1 MSILNLNAEIIY
13 VFINLVILLL
23 LMKKFLFGPVTR
35 MLDERS
41 KEIADTIDGANA
53 KMDAAEK
60 SRQEYEAQLLNA
72 KKEAQDIVDAAKK
85 RGQQEYEAQLA
96 KARGDIARMQ
106 ADAQK
111 QAQADRDALL
121 EGARQEIAM
130 LALLAASKVSQ
141 QKMNSQAD
149 RDLVNAFLAEVEETA

>member
-1 MSILNLNAEIIY
+1 MSILNLDANIIW
-13 VFINLVILLL
+13 VFVNLLVLLL
-23 LMKKFLFGPVTR
+23 LMKKFLFGPVTK
-35 MLDERS
+35 MLDGRS

-96 KARGDIARMQ
+96 KARDDIARMQ

>member
-1 MSILNLNAEIIY
+1 M
-13 VFINLVILLL
+13 
-23 LMKKFLFGPVTR
+23 
-35 MLDERS
+35 
-41 KEIADTIDGANA
+41 
-53 KMDAAEK
+53 
-60 SRQEYEAQLLNA
+60 
-72 KKEAQDIVDAAKK
+72 DAAKK

-96 KARGDIARMQ
+96 KARDDIARMQ

-111 QAQADRDALL
+111 QAQADRDAML

-149 RDLVNAFLAEVEETA
+149 RELVNAFLAEVEETA

>member
-1 MSILNLNAEIIY
+1 MPTPS
-13 VFINLVILLL
+13 
-23 LMKKFLFGPVTR
+23 
-35 MLDERS
+35 
-41 KEIADTIDGANA
+41 
-53 KMDAAEK
+53 DAAEK

-96 KARGDIARMQ
+96 KARDDIARMQ

>member
-23 LMKKFLFGPVTR
+23 LMKKFLFGPVTK

-106 ADAQK
+106 ADA
-111 QAQADRDALL
+111 LL

-130 LALLAASKVSQ
+130 LALLAASKGSQ

>member
-1 MSILNLNAEIIY
+1 M
-13 VFINLVILLL
+13 
-23 LMKKFLFGPVTR
+23 
-35 MLDERS
+35 
-41 KEIADTIDGANA
+41 
-53 KMDAAEK
+53 
-60 SRQEYEAQLLNA
+60 
-72 KKEAQDIVDAAKK
+72 DAAKK

-96 KARGDIARMQ
+96 KARDDIARMQ

-149 RDLVNAFLAEVEETA
+149 RELVNAFLAEVEETA

>member
-1 MSILNLNAEIIY
+1 M
-13 VFINLVILLL
+13 
-23 LMKKFLFGPVTR
+23 
-35 MLDERS
+35 
-41 KEIADTIDGANA
+41 
-53 KMDAAEK
+53 
-60 SRQEYEAQLLNA
+60 
-72 KKEAQDIVDAAKK
+72 DAAKK

-96 KARGDIARMQ
+96 KARDDIARMQ

>member
-23 LMKKFLFGPVTR
+23 LMKKFLFGPVTK

-41 KEIADTIDGANA
+41 KEISDTIDGANA
-53 KMDAAEK
+53 KMDQAEK
-60 SRQEYEAQLLNA
+60 TRQEYEAHLLNA
-72 KKEAQDIVDAAKK
+72 KKEAQDIVEAAKK
-85 RGQQEYEAQLA
+85 RGQQEYEQQLA
-96 KARGDIARMQ
+96 KAREDIARMQ
-106 ADAQK
+106 ASAEK

-141 QKMNSQAD
+141 QKMNSQSD
-149 RDLVNAFLAEVEETA
+149 RALVDSFLAEVEEHA

>member
-1 MSILNLNAEIIY
+1 MIQINMNL
-13 VFINLVILLL
+13 VFTIINLLVLYL
-23 LMKKFLFGPVTR
+23 LMKKFLFGPVTK

>member
-1 MSILNLNAEIIY
+1 MCI
-13 VFINLVILLL
+13 
-23 LMKKFLFGPVTR
+23 R
-35 MLDERS
+35 DR
-41 KEIADTIDGANA
+41 
-53 KMDAAEK
+53 
-60 SRQEYEAQLLNA
+60 YEAQLLNA

-130 LALLAASKVSQ
+130 LALLAASQVSQ